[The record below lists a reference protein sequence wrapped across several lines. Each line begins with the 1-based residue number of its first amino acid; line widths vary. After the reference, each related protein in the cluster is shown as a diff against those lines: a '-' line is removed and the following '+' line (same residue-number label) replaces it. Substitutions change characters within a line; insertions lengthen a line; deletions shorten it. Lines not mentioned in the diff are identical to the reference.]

1 MSGTTLVSAGAA
13 ATHAAS
19 PQRSHRSSRERLR
32 LVSGV
37 AFTLA
42 VLGAAWW
49 PLAPPQLG
57 GSTSFVV
64 VDGTSMLPHLHRSD
78 LVALRP
84 SARPRVGDI
93 VGYRSVMLHRV
104 VLHRIAAIEGDHYVF
119 KGDNNS
125 FTDPEQPRRSDL
137 VGKLWFQI
145 PLAGRAIGVLHVPW
159 ILAALAALLVLAIGL
174 DGAGTRSRDDHGG
187 AIQR

>member
-1 MSGTTLVSAGAA
+1 VSGTTLVSAGAA
-13 ATHAAS
+13 ATHAAL
-19 PQRSHRSSRERLR
+19 PQGTHRSTRERLR
-32 LVSGV
+32 LASGV

-57 GSTSFVV
+57 GSTAFVV

-84 SARPRVGDI
+84 STRLRVGDI
-93 VGYRSVMLHRV
+93 VGYRSAMLHRV
-104 VLHRIAAIEGDHYVF
+104 VLHRIAAIKGDRYVF

-125 FTDPEQPRRSDL
+125 FIDPEQPRRSEL

-159 ILAALAALLVLAIGL
+159 ILATLAALLVLAVGL
-174 DGAGTRSRDDHGG
+174 DGAGTRSRDDHSG